1 MTLRDRQQAFGNFS
15 FKKVTIKNLKIEGN
29 LIYKKASNNNPIQDA
44 IGDVMGLQGMLSNQ
58 TTSIRELKRRLED
71 SVSSS
76 TSSQIIGEKTFTGN
90 VTFRNATVEDFK
102 VETINGINLTDLRQ
116 RVWSKSSR
124 QFVSGKNVFLKDVKV
139 LGNVEVGGDLNYLIT
154 LVGLN
159 WIVLII
165 SFLSY
170 INVILCSFL
179 NLRFT
184 VFYVVLC
191 CIIFYCIVLCCIC
204 LY

>member
-29 LIYKKASNNNPIQDA
+29 LIYKKTSNKNPIQDA
-44 IGDVMGLQGMLSNQ
+44 VGDVMGLQGMLSNQ

-76 TSSQIIGEKTFTGN
+76 TFSQIIGEKTFTGN

-102 VETINGINLTDLRQ
+102 VGTFNGINLTDLRQ

-124 QFVSGKNVFLKDVKV
+124 QFISGKNVFLKDVKV

-159 WIVLII
+159 WSVLIS
-165 SFLSY
+165 SF
-170 INVILCSFL
+170 CP
-179 NLRFT
+179 T
-184 VFYVVLC
+184 VKTRT
-191 CIIFYCIVLCCIC
+191 
-204 LY
+204 